1 MNSLV
6 PRPPVYYPSQAAPKK
21 SPPPVPAQI
30 PLATAAWHQFPSGAR
45 PSFSPGDFWL
55 SRLDSGEAVG
65 FRDDRHVL
73 IASGTRAGKGV
84 SVLIPNLCLWPGSV
98 FVIDPKGEN
107 AMVTARRR
115 GKGSDYCYGMDQKVR
130 ILDPFRA
137 VVTDKDSFD
146 DLRVGYNPLDA
157 IHPNREESV
166 DDAMRI
172 AEALIVSETAA
183 DPFWEDSAKG
193 FSKILILHIASWKHY
208 AADKR
213 NLVTLREI
221 VLAGDAEARKLMRL
235 NSKNDS
241 APSGLTL
248 LFESMQKNPAF
259 GGVVANGGAMFAHLL
274 ENAPKTMAGI
284 LQVAC
289 TNTDFIDSP
298 PMQRCLSKSDFSLAE
313 LKTDPKGMSL
323 YLCLPQRYMES
334 HYRWLRMMVTLTLT
348 EMERQKAQPACG
360 HPVLTILDEFPALR
374 RMRVIENA
382 AAQIAGFGVKLVFVV
397 QTLAQLKDIYK
408 DNWETLLAN
417 AGVKLFFGN
426 DDHFTRKYVSEL
438 IGECEIMRTTRTYSL
453 TEGESISTS
462 DSHSLGMS
470 HSSSSGTSTGGR
482 DGSSNSSLSSG
493 MSSTRSTSN
502 TRQTSQ
508 SQSNGYSESIHKRSL
523 VTPDEV
529 GRLFGDR
536 HNPRALALIA
546 GLQPLSLKRIQ
557 YFKDPQFSEYF
568 DPHSDH
574 PPPPTIFDCMFA
586 RLRKM
591 MNREAEERR
600 IAAAKRAEAEARRR
614 QAEADAL
621 AKEIA
626 FQKRVADEIRLAREM
641 QEYRQREFC
650 YAILR
655 VFLWGMMGV
664 SVFYIIKAFC
674 KILGISF

>member
-1 MNSLV
+1 MNNLV

-21 SPPPVPAQI
+21 PPPPVRPEI
-30 PLATAAWHQFPSGAR
+30 PLGTAAWLQFPSGAR
-45 PSFSPGDFWL
+45 PTFSRGDFWL

-73 IASGTRAGKGV
+73 VASGTRAGKGV

-98 FVIDPKGEN
+98 LVIDPKGEN

-115 GKGSDYCYGMDQKVR
+115 GKGSDYCYGMGQKVR
-130 ILDPFRA
+130 LLDPFRT
-137 VVTDKDSFD
+137 VQTKQDNFD

-172 AEALIVSETAA
+172 AEALITSESAV
-183 DPFWEDSAKG
+183 DPFWDDSAKG
-193 FSKILILHIASWKHY
+193 FSKALILHAASWKDY
-208 AADKR
+208 PAAKR
-213 NLVTLREI
+213 NLVTVREI
-221 VLAGDAEARKLMRL
+221 LLAGDAEARKLMRL

-241 APSGLTL
+241 APSGLML
-248 LFESMQKNPAF
+248 LFESMQRNQAF
-259 GGVVANGGAMFAHLL
+259 GGVVANAGAMFAHLL
-274 ENAPKTMAGI
+274 ENSPKTMAGI

-298 PMQRCLSKSDFSLAE
+298 PMQRCLSKSDFSLKE
-313 LKTDPKGMSL
+313 LKTDPKGTSL

-334 HYRWLRMMVTLTLT
+334 HYRWLRMMVTLTLA
-348 EMERQKAQPACG
+348 EMERQKSQPACG

-438 IGECEIMRTTRTYSL
+438 IGECEIIRTTRTYSL
-453 TEGESISTS
+453 TEGNSTSTS
-462 DSHSLGMS
+462 DSKTTGFSQ
-470 HSSSSGTSTGGR
+470 SSSFGRSTGGR
-482 DGSSNSSLSSG
+482 DGSSNSSNTSGFSSSQS
-493 MSSTRSTSN
+493 MSN
-502 TRQTSQ
+502 TSQNSQ
-508 SQSNGYSESIHKRSL
+508 SQSNGYSEGIHKRSL

-536 HNPRALALIA
+536 HNPAALALIA

-614 QAEADAL
+614 QAELNAIAEARARQRAID
-621 AKEIA
+621 KEIEDAKAELERKHRVMRNVILSLVA
-626 FQKRVADEIRLAREM
+626 FAFIVWLAS
-641 QEYRQREFC
+641 
-650 YAILR
+650 I
-655 VFLWGMMGV
+655 V
-664 SVFYIIKAFC
+664 S
-674 KILGISF
+674 

>member
-6 PRPPVYYPSQAAPKK
+6 PRPPVFHQPPAAPKK
-21 SPPPVPAQI
+21 PAPPVRPEI
-30 PLATAAWHQFPSGAR
+30 PLGTAAWLQFPAGAR
-45 PSFSPGDFWL
+45 PTFSPGDFWL
-55 SRLDSGEAVG
+55 SRLDSGEPVG

-73 IASGTRAGKGV
+73 VASGTRAGKGV
-84 SVLIPNLCLWPGSV
+84 SVVIPNLCLWPGSI

-115 GKGSDYCYGMDQKVR
+115 GKGSAYCKGMGQKVR
-130 ILDPFRA
+130 ILDPFRT
-137 VVTDKDSFD
+137 VETKQDSFD

-157 IHPNREESV
+157 IDPKREESV

-172 AEALIVSETAA
+172 AEALITSESTV
-183 DPFWEDSAKG
+183 DPFWEDSSKG
-193 FSKILILHIASWKHY
+193 LLKALILHVASWKDY
-208 AADKR
+208 PAAKR
-213 NLVTLREI
+213 NLVTVREI
-221 VLAGDAEARKLMRL
+221 LRAGDAETRKLMRL
-235 NSKNDS
+235 NSKNGS

-248 LFESMQKNPAF
+248 LYESMQKNPAF
-259 GGVVANGGAMFAHLL
+259 GGVVANAGAMFEHLL
-274 ENAPKTMAGI
+274 VNASKTMAGI

-289 TNTDFIDSP
+289 TNTDFIDST

-382 AAQIAGFGVKLVFVV
+382 AAQIAGFGVKLLFVV

-438 IGECEIMRTTRTYSL
+438 IGEREIIRTTRTYTVTNGNS
-453 TEGESISTS
+453 TSTS
-462 DSHSLGMS
+462 DSQSMS
-470 HSSSSGTSTGGR
+470 FSQ
-482 DGSSNSSLSSG
+482 SNSSG
-493 MSSTRSTSN
+493 MSTSGRNGSGNSSSTFGLSSNRSVSN
-502 TRQTSQ
+502 THQSSQ
-508 SQSNGYSESIHKRSL
+508 SLSEGYSESIHKRAL

-536 HNPRALALIA
+536 HNPAALAIIA
-546 GLQPLSLKRIQ
+546 GLQPLGLIRTT
-557 YFKDPQFSEYF
+557 YFKDRLLEGLF
-568 DPHSDH
+568 DPHPDH
-574 PPPPTIFDCMFA
+574 PLPPTIPQRWSM
-586 RLRKM
+586 RLVEQKQL
-591 MNREAEERR
+591 EEEKRR
-600 IAAAKRAEAEARRR
+600 AEARRLAQIEER
-614 QAEADAL
+614 RLQALERERLYQERSWEIYREREKEQAE
-621 AKEIA
+621 E
-626 FQKRVADEIRLAREM
+626 
-641 QEYRQREFC
+641 QRKQ
-650 YAILR
+650 LR
-655 VFLWGMMGV
+655 RNIIDWIWLTFLWSMVGWAGYWV
-664 SVFYIIKAFC
+664 AKKFF
-674 KILGISF
+674 L